1 MKKLSVLF
9 LAGATAFAMQA
20 CNSST
25 KTNST
30 EVAQDSNS
38 AKDTSGM
45 MSSKD
50 TTAKTAGGVMKVDKD
65 DADFAVEA
73 ANGGMAEVALGQL
86 AQQKGM
92 SQDVKDFGAKMVKDH
107 TKANNEMKAVAKEKN
122 ITLPAT
128 VGKDE
133 QKTMDDLSKKSGKD
147 FDKAYVKLMV
157 EDHDKDVKMFEKE
170 AKDGKDAAVKSFAAT
185 TLPVLKMHQSM
196 IKGIDQ
202 KMK

>member
-1 MKKLSVLF
+1 MKKLNVLF
-9 LAGATAFAMQA
+9 LAGATALAFQA

-25 KTNST
+25 KSST
-30 EVAQDSNS
+30 DVAQDSN
-38 AKDTSGM
+38 ATKDTSAVM
-45 MSSKD
+45 AAND
-50 TTAKTAGGVMKVDKD
+50 TTAKTPLKVGKD

-86 AQQKGM
+86 AQTKATNAE
-92 SQDVKDFGAKMVKDH
+92 VKAFAAKMITDH
-107 TKANNEMKAVAKEKN
+107 TKANEKMMALAKQKN
-122 ITLPAT
+122 VTLPAT
-128 VGKDE
+128 VGNDE
-133 QKTMDDLSKKSGKD
+133 QKIMDDLSKKTGAD
-147 FDKAYVKLMV
+147 FDKAYVKAMV

-170 AKDGKDAAVKSFAAT
+170 AKDGKDADVKSYAST